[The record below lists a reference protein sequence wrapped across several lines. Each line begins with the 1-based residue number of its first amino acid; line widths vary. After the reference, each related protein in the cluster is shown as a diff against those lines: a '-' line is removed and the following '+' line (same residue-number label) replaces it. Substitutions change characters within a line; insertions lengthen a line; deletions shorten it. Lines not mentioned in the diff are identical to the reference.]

1 MTKDMNRREFLKTTA
16 ATGAILLGG
25 DLLQGTS
32 MAQNLE
38 KKTET
43 NMIVDVHVH
52 PFCKEAHV
60 TPNLEE
66 GLQRQF
72 GKHEPQVRERTKAVL
87 TRQFTQVTAEDIIR
101 DMNESGVGKACIVAM
116 DLTTYYGVEMVT
128 NEDVSRIASTHPDRF
143 IPFASVDPSEGKAA
157 VDKLIHAVKNLKCR
171 GLKLVPPVQ
180 HFDFSDP
187 KHYPLWEAA
196 LELDIPVWTHT
207 AQQRGHPGSDARL
220 GHPMLVEPVA
230 LKYPKLKIILGHL
243 GFPWQWEVWS
253 LVIRHPNVYMDISAY
268 PNLYNHFPWDAYSKY
283 GAEEKILFASDY
295 PFPGFKETLK
305 ALKEV
310 HLSAEFEKKILF
322 ENVIKLLM
330 LSR

>member
-1 MTKDMNRREFLKTTA
+1 MSKGMNRREFLKTTA
-16 ATGAILLGG
+16 ATGVILLGG
-25 DLLQGTS
+25 DFLRGTLI
-32 MAQNLE
+32 AQDVG

-52 PFCKEAHV
+52 PLCKEAHV

-66 GLQRQF
+66 GLHRMF
-72 GKHEPQVRERTKAVL
+72 GKHEPKRRERIQAMFM
-87 TRQFTQVTAEDIIR
+87 RQFTQRTVEDIIR
-101 DMNESGVGKACIVAM
+101 DMNEAGVGKACIVGM
-116 DLTTYYGVEMVT
+116 DLTTHYGVELVT
-128 NEDVSRIASTHPDRF
+128 NEDVSRIASAYPDRF
-143 IPFASVDPSEGKAA
+143 IPFASVDPSMGKGA

-207 AQQRGHPGSDARL
+207 AHQRGNPDSDARL

-230 LKYPKLKIILGHL
+230 LKYPKLKIILGHC
-243 GFPWQWEVWS
+243 GFPWQWETWS
-253 LVIRHPNVYMDISAY
+253 LVIRHPNVYVDISAY
-268 PNLYNHFPWDAYSKY
+268 PNLYNHLPWDAYSKY
-283 GAEEKILFASDY
+283 GAEEKVLFASDY
-295 PFPGFKETLK
+295 PFPDFKTTLK

-310 HLSAEFEKKILF
+310 KLHSDFEKKILF
-322 ENVIKLLM
+322 ENAIKLLR
-330 LSR
+330 LS

>member
-1 MTKDMNRREFLKTTA
+1 MEKGINRREFLKTTA
-16 ATGAILLGG
+16 ATGVVLLGG
-25 DLLQGTS
+25 NFLRGTS
-32 MAQNLE
+32 MAQGVE
-38 KKTET
+38 KKPEV
-43 NMIVDVHVH
+43 NMILDIHVH

-66 GLQRQF
+66 GLQRMYE
-72 GKHEPQVRERTKAVL
+72 KHEPKVRERIKANL
-87 TRQFTQVTAEDIIR
+87 TRYFTQRSVEDIIR
-101 DMNESGVGKACIVAM
+101 DMNEAGVGKACIVAM
-116 DLTTYYGVEMVT
+116 DLTTHYGVEQVT
-128 NEDVSRIASTHPDRF
+128 NEDVSRIASAYPDRF
-143 IPFASVDPSEGKAA
+143 IPFACVDPSMGKAA

-207 AQQRGHPGSDARL
+207 AHQRSHPDSDARL

-230 LKYPKLKIILGHL
+230 LKYRKLKIILGHC
-243 GFPWQWEVWS
+243 GFPWQWEAWS
-253 LVIRHPNVYMDISAY
+253 LVVRHPNVYLDISAY

-283 GAEEKILFASDY
+283 GVTEKVLFASDY
-295 PFPGFKETLK
+295 PFPDFKTTLK

-310 HLSAEFEKKILF
+310 QLPSDFEKKILF
-322 ENVIKLLM
+322 ENAMKLLK
-330 LSR
+330 LS